1 MSKTDELHDAL
12 MGWRKYVHDAEP
24 PYQTQDPG
32 AIARTI
38 CETLGISREL
48 AQNLREN
55 VRWIEEDPLV
65 RATVPDGGGC
75 QIHAANAFTAL
86 LDLAGT
92 P

>member
-1 MSKTDELHDAL
+1 MSKTDELRDAL
-12 MGWRKYVHDAEP
+12 EAEALHDP
-24 PYQTQDPG
+24 DDQQVC
-32 AIARTI
+32 RTI
-38 CETLGISREL
+38 CVTLGITREI

-75 QIHAANAFTAL
+75 QIHAADAFTAL

-92 P
+92 E